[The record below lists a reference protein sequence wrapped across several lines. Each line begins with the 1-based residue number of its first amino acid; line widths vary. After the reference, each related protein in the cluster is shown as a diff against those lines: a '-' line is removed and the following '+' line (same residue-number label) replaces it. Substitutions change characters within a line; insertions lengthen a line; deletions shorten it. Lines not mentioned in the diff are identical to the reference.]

1 MSLKSLVA
9 LAGLASLLAGSPAL
23 AQKLARGAPIPDQY
37 IVVLKDGKGGA
48 LLGQLTD
55 RLPKLADELTARY
68 GGQVLF
74 IYGTALNGYLARL
87 NPEQARALAKS
98 PSVKYVEQD
107 SIVSKFA
114 EQKNAPWGLDR
125 VDQRKLPLDQ
135 RFRYP
140 GDAGDGVGVYI
151 IDTGV
156 RGGHAEFKGRMGGGA
171 NFAAAGPGP
180 SEGLLDGALGSLD
193 LFNPGKA
200 EPGDWDDCNGH
211 GTHVAGSAAGASY
224 GIARKATIYALRVL
238 GCDGSGTNSGVIA
251 GVDWVTKNA
260 KKPAVA
266 NLSLGGGNS
275 TALDDA
281 IKKLISSGVTT
292 VVAAGNDDKDACVGS
307 PNRVPQAITVGA
319 TDRKDKRSS
328 FSNWGKCVDLSA
340 PGSDITSAWF
350 QNDTQ
355 TKTISGT
362 SMAAPHVAGAV
373 AVYLGGDKQAK
384 PADVAKALLK
394 NSTPDVLGNL
404 RGSPN
409 RLLYLAEERSP
420 ERPQPSRQAPPSQP
434 PSNTLPLP
442 RLPLGN

>member
-1 MSLKSLVA
+1 MNTRLILALSLGLVCA
-9 LAGLASLLAGSPAL
+9 LALHPAQ
-23 AQKLARGAPIPDQY
+23 AKKLERGELIPDQY
-37 IVVLKDGKGGA
+37 IVVLSKDRGLFSNA
-48 LLGQLTD
+48 PD
-55 RLPKLADELTARY
+55 RLPKLADELTRQY
-68 GGQVLF
+68 GGQILYTF
-74 IYGTALNGYLARL
+74 GTALNGYLARL
-87 NPEQARALAKS
+87 TPGQASALAKS

-107 SIVSKFA
+107 SVVSQFDD
-114 EQKNAPWGLDR
+114 QKNATWGLDR

-140 GDAGDGVGVYI
+140 DRAGDDVNLYI

-156 RGGHAEFKGRMGGGA
+156 RGSHAEFKGRIGGGA

-180 SEGLLDGALGSLD
+180 GGGLLDGALD
-193 LFNPGKA
+193 LLNPGKA
-200 EPGDWDDCNGH
+200 EPNDWNDCNGH

-224 GIARKATIYALRVL
+224 GIARKATIYAVRVL

-251 GVDWVTKNA
+251 GVDWVAKNA

-292 VVAAGNDDKDACVGS
+292 VVAAGNDDKDACTGS

-319 TDRKDKRSS
+319 TDKSDKRSS

-340 PGSDITSAWF
+340 PGTDITSAWF
-350 QNDTQ
+350 QSDSQ

-362 SMAAPHVAGAV
+362 SMAAPHAAGA
-373 AVYLGGDKQAK
+373 AAIYLAGNRQAR
-384 PADVAKALLK
+384 PADVAKALLE
-394 NSTPDVLGNL
+394 NSSREVLGNL

-409 RLLYLAEERSP
+409 RLLYVTEGKP
-420 ERPQPSRQAPPSQP
+420 EKPAPAHEPPQQP
-434 PSNTLPLP
+434 RNTLPIPKLP
-442 RLPLGN
+442 IGG